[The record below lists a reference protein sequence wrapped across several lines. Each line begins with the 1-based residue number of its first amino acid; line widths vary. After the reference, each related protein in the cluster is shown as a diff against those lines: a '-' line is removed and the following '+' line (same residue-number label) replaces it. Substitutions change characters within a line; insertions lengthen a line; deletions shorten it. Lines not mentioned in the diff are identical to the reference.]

1 LNSRILA
8 VDYGQRR
15 VGLAMSDP
23 LQIIA
28 TELPTLRIKSM
39 SDAVSHLQA
48 LCRLHPIERV
58 LIGYPQGLSGNK
70 TKQTLIVEEFA
81 ALAEKAL
88 PCPIEFWDERYSS
101 ADAIQILVSKGIK
114 TGHNK
119 AKIDAMAA
127 RLILQDYLDSK
138 R

>member
-1 LNSRILA
+1 
-8 VDYGQRR
+8 
-15 VGLAMSDP
+15 MSDP

-28 TELPTLRIKSM
+28 TALPTLHIRAM
-39 SDAVSHLQA
+39 ADAVEHLKI
-48 LCRLHPIERV
+48 LCQQHSIEMI

-70 TKQTLIVEEFA
+70 TRQTLIVEEFA
-81 ALAEKAL
+81 AMVEKEL
-88 PCPIEFWDERYSS
+88 DCSVQFWDERYSS
-101 ADAIQILVSKGIK
+101 ADAIQILVQQGVK

-138 R
+138 

>member
-1 LNSRILA
+1 MNSRILA

-23 LQIIA
+23 LQMIA
-28 TELPTLRIKSM
+28 TELPTLHIKSM
-39 SDAVSHLQA
+39 AEAVSHLQE
-48 LCRLHPIERV
+48 LCRLYPIEKV
-58 LIGYPQGLSGNK
+58 LIGYPLGLRGNK
-70 TKQTLIVEEFA
+70 TKQTLLVEEFA
-81 ALAEKAL
+81 ALVKKAL
-88 PCPIEFWDERYSS
+88 SCPIEFWDERYSS